1 MTAKSYSLLAAAI
14 FTIVAVLQLARATMA
29 WEVTVGTATVPVW
42 PSWIAFAVAGTLALV
57 GFSAARN

>member
-14 FTIVAVLQLARATMA
+14 FTIVAVLQLARAIGA
-29 WEVTVGTATVPVW
+29 WEVTVGTTVMPVW
-42 PSWIAFAVAGTLALV
+42 PSWVAFAVAGTLALV